1 MLFQDIIQQFR
12 SSTVFL
18 RKDVLKICSKFTGEH
33 PCRSAI
39 LVKFLCSFIEITL
52 WNGCSPV
59 NLLHIFRT
67 PFPKN
72 TSQRLLLNRFKSE
85 YSMHNQWRIIKET
98 DLKKLAKPWPI
109 FLRFCF
115 RYLCENKL
123 ISSSFPD
130 SNSFPGRSEADLGLL
145 QHPRWSSLW

>member
-1 MLFQDIIQQFR
+1 MQQIYRRTPMPKCDF
-12 SSTVFL
+12 SKVPLQLYWNHTLKWVFS
-18 RKDVLKICSKFTGEH
+18 CKF
-33 PCRSAI
+33 
-39 LVKFLCSFIEITL
+39 V
-52 WNGCSPV
+52 
-59 NLLHIFRT
+59 HIFRT

-72 TSQRLLLNRFKSE
+72 TSGRLLFNRFKSE

-109 FLRFCF
+109 FSRFCF

-123 ISSSFPD
+123 ISSSFLD
-130 SNSFPGRSEADLGLL
+130 SGSFPGRSEADLGLL